1 MRPPRLMPAAARL
14 SAKVTAAN
22 DRHAFPTAAPRSP
35 VVDAIASSEEPLAD
49 EIAFNFEFRFD

>member
-1 MRPPRLMPAAARL
+1 MPAAARL